1 MSRNKTSFVV
11 LVILAGIFV
20 IAIAMVFNTSVRRE
34 NALKRQA
41 SVNEKIEFLNSID
54 LTVYWIGG
62 FPSELEKL
70 RQNTNV
76 IMPENIS
83 RDNMPVKSS
92 TFRIS
97 ITEKIGDHKGDT
109 KEIVPRKYSE
119 YMMIV
124 LTSTEGISD
133 EDIASCV
140 AADEVL
146 AKHADWVDAFKGNY
160 ECIDESNVD
169 EIIKDEIGHVFMRVL
184 EDAGVFK
191 RDAKGQ
197 EAFDRFIASL

>member
-70 RQNTNV
+70 RN
-76 IMPENIS
+76 
-83 RDNMPVKSS
+83 
-92 TFRIS
+92 
-97 ITEKIGDHKGDT
+97 KGDSSPQ
-109 KEIVPRKYSE
+109 I
-119 YMMIV
+119 
-124 LTSTEGISD
+124 
-133 EDIASCV
+133 
-140 AADEVL
+140 
-146 AKHADWVDAFKGNY
+146 
-160 ECIDESNVD
+160 
-169 EIIKDEIGHVFMRVL
+169 
-184 EDAGVFK
+184 
-191 RDAKGQ
+191 Q
-197 EAFDRFIASL
+197 